1 MTVWWPA
8 LILTPQ
14 LMPGSPLF
22 LLHLMMEIVSLCLF
36 FAFTRLL
43 LLELS
48 LLSPMC
54 RFCHMSLCK
63 LVLIKARKLSIV
75 SETYSG
81 RVILSNLGLS
91 GAVILL
97 PKIFLLNPLGYLIHR
112 SEYPFLSFF
121 LGFSRLFSQAS
132 PTLFFH
138 SHFIL
143 HGNFLNCKFCHIIFF
158 FKFFFHIGYY
168 RILSVVPRA
177 IQEVIS
183 GYLF

>member
-22 LLHLMMEIVSLCLF
+22 PLHLMMEIVSLCLF
-36 FAFTRLL
+36 LAFTRLL

-112 SEYPFLSFF
+112 SEYTFLSLF
-121 LGFSRLFSQAS
+121 LGFSRLFSQS
-132 PTLFFH
+132 FSHSILPFSFH
-138 SHFIL
+138 SPWKL
-143 HGNFLNCKFCHIIFF
+143 SKFCHIIFF

-168 RILSVVPRA
+168 RTLSVVPCA
-177 IQEVIS
+177 ILEVIS